1 MEFDKIVDMVAEYLS
16 DSLDME
22 KETITAETN
31 IQEDLDIDSIDLV
44 DLIMA
49 IESEY
54 SIEIPDEDFEDL
66 KTVGDVA
73 EYIRN
78 HVDD

>member
-16 DSLDME
+16 ESLDME

-78 HVDD
+78 HTDN